1 MRIYIMAVLLV
12 IGIVGCNSDTNITAH
27 TDQNANSNLLTND
40 TRLLTDVLY
49 KYYALKDALV
59 DDNEAKTDNYADELS
74 KASLQLKAS
83 LETDTT
89 KDYTRHAT
97 ILDTVSNQCTQLS
110 AIEDATTEQQRIVFK
125 SISDNIYTLLKL
137 AEISNIIIYKQY
149 CPMAFNDQ
157 GAYWLSDHEEIQNPY
172 FGHKMPECGEIAEV
186 LK

>member
-12 IGIVGCNSDTNITAH
+12 IGLVGCNSDTNTTTH
-27 TDQNANSNLLTND
+27 TDQNANSNLSSSNTK
-40 TRLLTDVLY
+40 LLTDVLY
-49 KYYALKDALV
+49 RYYALKDALV
-59 DDNEAKTDNYADELS
+59 DDNEAKADSYADELS
-74 KASLQLKAS
+74 KVSLQLKTS

-89 KDYTRHAT
+89 KDYTRYAT
-97 ILDTVSNQCTQLS
+97 ILDTVSNQCTQLT
-110 AIEDATTEQQRIVFK
+110 AIADATTEHQRIVFG

-137 AEISNIIIYKQY
+137 AEISNITIYKQY

-172 FGHKMPECGEIAEV
+172 FGHKMPECGEIAEI